1 MNATLQKY
9 LAGGAVLVAWTVLVV
24 MHFLPA
30 APLQT
35 AFEAALATLGGH
47 ASITSLYNLFAGA
60 LKQSGMG
67 AQVVP
72 SGTQVTFNP
81 PVPVLNTAAPPS
93 A

>member
-9 LAGGAVLVAWTVLVV
+9 LAGGAILIAWTALVV

-35 AFEAALATLGGH
+35 AFEAALSVLGGH

-60 LKQSGMG
+60 LKQAG
-67 AQVVP
+67 V
-72 SGTQVTFNP
+72 
-81 PVPVLNTAAPPS
+81 PVPPAAAQPPQQ
-93 A
+93 